1 MNNDL
6 SGGTSSGDIETFHT
20 IQLSEDPSFS
30 IQHIEV
36 TCLNQGKVYVVW
48 RYQFIPPSQE
58 DASLPPTQ
66 KIKIFIFLTNI
77 LI

>member
-36 TCLNQGKVYVVW
+36 TCLKSMRSGD
-48 RYQFIPPSQE
+48 ISLSPPSQE
-58 DASLPPTQ
+58 GASLPPTQ
-66 KIKIFIFLTNI
+66 KIKILIFFCQI
-77 LI
+77 F